1 MLFYPGGAYIYRLGE
16 RRWCIGPEL
25 YGEARLEHVGTR
37 TQHDRTY
44 GLVIELAAFCCKFSF
59 LVAQEVVWAET
70 SFAGDRLPNSLPLRF
85 GEEM

>member
-37 TQHDRTY
+37 TQHDPTY
-44 GLVIELAAFCCKFSF
+44 GLVIELAS
-59 LVAQEVVWAET
+59 
-70 SFAGDRLPNSLPLRF
+70 
-85 GEEM
+85 